1 MRPRKSRDWVMM
13 LALIAGLVL
22 PAYRAI
28 GAEEVDIGKMIGT
41 AKTSAD
47 QQAIADY
54 YTHQAAAARAKV
66 ATHKKMAEQYSM
78 SSIGS
83 QASKTHF
90 HQHCEAL
97 IRSYEAEAK
106 EYDALAKAH
115 HDMAAKA
122 GK

>member
-1 MRPRKSRDWVMM
+1 MM

-22 PAYRAI
+22 PAHRAI
-28 GAEEVDIGKMIGT
+28 GAEEVDIDKMIAT

-47 QQAIADY
+47 HQAIADY
-54 YTHQAAAARAKV
+54 YTQQAAAARAKV
-66 ATHKKMAEQYSM
+66 AMHKKMAEQYSH
-78 SSIGS
+78 SSIGN
-83 QASKTHF
+83 QADKTHF
-90 HQHCEAL
+90 HEHCEVL
-97 IRSYEAEAK
+97 IRSYETETK

>member
-1 MRPRKSRDWVMM
+1 MRPMKGQEWVMM

-28 GAEEVDIGKMIGT
+28 GAEEMDISKMIAT

-47 QQAIADY
+47 HQAIADY
-54 YTHQAAAARAKV
+54 YAQQAADARAKV
-66 ATHKKMAEQYSM
+66 AMHKKMAEQYSM
-78 SSIGS
+78 SGIGN

-90 HQHCEAL
+90 HQHCEVL

-115 HDMAAKA
+115 HDMAVKA